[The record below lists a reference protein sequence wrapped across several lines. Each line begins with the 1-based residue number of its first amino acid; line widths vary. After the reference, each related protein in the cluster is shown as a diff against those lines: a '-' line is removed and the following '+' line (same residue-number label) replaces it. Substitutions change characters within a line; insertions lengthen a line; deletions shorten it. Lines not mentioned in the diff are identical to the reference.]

1 MRIIEI
7 VDLLASVGEL
17 HKERS
22 DDDIWRQVG
31 CTFTAA
37 ADRRLLAQL
46 RVLEQ
51 DVLVQLDPALQ
62 DLQKNIQRVVGER
75 RLDHVEQRF
84 VLDEPLL
91 DFALFQRQ
99 EALVRGGNRRRPV
112 GYGATHLFF
121 LLVRQVQFL
130 TISIS
135 NISFFFGLFSKS
147 FDYKYAYGFL
157 KKKSNGTVEYFI
169 KNSYKKCMK

>member
-1 MRIIEI
+1 M
-7 VDLLASVGEL
+7 G
-17 HKERS
+17 
-22 DDDIWRQVG
+22 
-31 CTFTAA
+31 
-37 ADRRLLAQL
+37 
-46 RVLEQ
+46 

-130 TISIS
+130 TIS
-135 NISFFFGLFSKS
+135 KS

-169 KNSYKKCMK
+169 KNSYKKC